1 MSIFQAVYDNTP
13 LFWANLVDVSLQ
25 DVMSQLQHLLSVQ
38 FSFLPAE
45 PECHESM
52 ATPGGKKNKTKT
64 LIIPSSLFPASLFFL
79 QQRVVYLGSQRNLS
93 SWPSSLHINHSLKEE
108 WLSILLPSFLRN
120 RKGDSCSRR
129 CINSAQG
136 SDPLARVPAFTTS
149 NNWWRR

>member
-13 LFWANLVDVSLQ
+13 LLWANLVDVSLQ

-45 PECHESM
+45 PECHQSM
-52 ATPGGKKNKTKT
+52 ATPGGKNQNQNPNHSFFSFSCI
-64 LIIPSSLFPASLFFL
+64 LVFL

-93 SWPSSLHINHSLKEE
+93 FWPSSLHINHSLKEE

-136 SDPLARVPAFTTS
+136 SDPLASVPAFTTS